1 MSTTDNH
8 DQTKP
13 CVSKPPARIEL
24 NANESAFDGRRIKKE
39 RTDVSLE
46 NGDGIN
52 AGINDTNKQLQSSH
66 RPAAGRFSNGFH
78 DDDLLQDII
87 AAKFTALANHG
98 TTTKFDKI
106 RLMIEDSIR
115 LIQCSLSLPP
125 LSLSF
130 SLFSLLQ
137 YGARARAIHT
147 PHTHTYARTHKIS
160 SLILYSLVSTFFF
173 LFLFLFFITLDLI
186 QFSSSQRLIILMFLL
201 KFTIRFSKEIVC

>member
-1 MSTTDNH
+1 MSTDNH

-24 NANESAFDGRRIKKE
+24 NADESAFDGRRIKKE

-46 NGDGIN
+46 NGDGSIN
-52 AGINDTNKQLQSSH
+52 AGINDTNKQLQSSQ

-98 TTTKFDKI
+98 TTTKYDKI

-115 LIQCSLSLPP
+115 LIQLFSLFLSISISHSFTHSLC

-130 SLFSLLQ
+130 FLSLPCLLTRSRSFPFFSL
-137 YGARARAIHT
+137 IF
-147 PHTHTYARTHKIS
+147 S
-160 SLILYSLVSTFFF
+160 SPASRLIF
-173 LFLFLFFITLDLI
+173 LFILNVSCFFSFYINEFVEFLAKFDLFNYLNV
-186 QFSSSQRLIILMFLL
+186 SII
-201 KFTIRFSKEIVC
+201 S

>member
-1 MSTTDNH
+1 MSTDNH

-24 NANESAFDGRRIKKE
+24 NADESAFDGRRIKKE
-39 RTDVSLE
+39 RTDVSFE

-98 TTTKFDKI
+98 TTTKYDKI

-115 LIQCSLSLPP
+115 LIQLFYLSLSLS
-125 LSLSF
+125 LSLSPSLFFSF
-130 SLFSLLQ
+130 SLFSPPSSTWR
-137 YGARARAIHT
+137 ARARN
-147 PHTHTYARTHKIS
+147 THTRQNLF
-160 SLILYSLVSTFFF
+160 SLILYSLVSTFSFFFFF
-173 LFLFLFFITLDLI
+173 LFHNIGFNTIFIIKSMINYFNVFIKT
-186 QFSSSQRLIILMFLL
+186 
-201 KFTIRFSKEIVC
+201 CN

>member
-1 MSTTDNH
+1 MSTDNH

-24 NANESAFDGRRIKKE
+24 NADESAFDGRRIKKE

-46 NGDGIN
+46 NGDGSIN
-52 AGINDTNKQLQSSH
+52 AGINDTNKQLQSSQ

-98 TTTKFDKI
+98 TTTKYDKI

-115 LIQCSLSLPP
+115 LIQLFSLSLSLSLTHSLTLSLS

-130 SLFSLLQ
+130 SFFLSLPCLLTRSRSFPFFSL
-137 YGARARAIHT
+137 IF
-147 PHTHTYARTHKIS
+147 S
-160 SLILYSLVSTFFF
+160 SPASRLFF
-173 LFLFLFFITLDLI
+173 LFILNVSCFFSFYINEFVEFLVKFAIC
-186 QFSSSQRLIILMFLL
+186 SII
-201 KFTIRFSKEIVC
+201 

>member
-1 MSTTDNH
+1 MSTDNH

-24 NANESAFDGRRIKKE
+24 NADESAFDGRRIKKE

-46 NGDGIN
+46 NGDGSIN
-52 AGINDTNKQLQSSH
+52 AGINDTNKQLQSSQ

-98 TTTKFDKI
+98 TTTKYDKI

-115 LIQCSLSLPP
+115 LIQLFSLFLSISISHSFTHSLC

-130 SLFSLLQ
+130 SPSLACLLALAPSRSFLSFSLLLPP
-137 YGARARAIHT
+137 GF
-147 PHTHTYARTHKIS
+147 S
-160 SLILYSLVSTFFF
+160 FF
-173 LFLFLFFITLDLI
+173 LFSVYHVFFPFTLMNL
-186 QFSSSQRLIILMFLL
+186 
-201 KFTIRFSKEIVC
+201 